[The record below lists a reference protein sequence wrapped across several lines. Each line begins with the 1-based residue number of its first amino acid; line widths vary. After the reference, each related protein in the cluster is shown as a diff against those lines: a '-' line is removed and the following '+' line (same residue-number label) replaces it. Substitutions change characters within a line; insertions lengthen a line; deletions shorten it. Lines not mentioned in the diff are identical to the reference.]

1 MPSVTGGYAFRRLRD
16 GGPFWTAVWWTMP
29 LIAATHVPIVLT
41 SGPVIGVG
49 TMLVAAVPSAPL
61 TYLYETGGCTVG
73 APAVLHAPID
83 SFKLF
88 LTPATA
94 TTMFSLL
101 LIAVSLTVPLLC
113 L

>member
-1 MPSVTGGYAFRRLRD
+1 
-16 GGPFWTAVWWTMP
+16 MP

-49 TMLVAAVPSAPL
+49 AMLVAAVTSVPL
-61 TYLYETGGCTVG
+61 SYLYETGGCTVW
-73 APAVLHAPID
+73 APAVLHAAID

-88 LTPATA
+88 LIPATA
-94 TTMFSLL
+94 TTTFSLL

-113 L
+113 LAVPRRALAGSPARDDGLAASARRR